1 MLGAFEAA
9 LADLVAEALPALP
22 APLRRLPVSLPPAG
36 VQPAVRLL
44 GAESVAALG
53 DDAPRV
59 RRRPD
64 GGLGLGVRL
73 ALRGEAAIDLVA
85 AAGLARAEHWAAL
98 DALLAAFQDEA
109 VRSGAAFDDGTDRGF
124 LLRSFRL
131 HSAGPAPG
139 EGLVPPA
146 SLQAVFDYEGEF
158 WPVRA
163 EPEGPAIVSIPARLV
178 VLPVERP
185 EALVARAGGPDL
197 LIPLRL
203 DLRALGGAPAQV
215 VARLRGAAPPG
226 SLVGDPAPGF
236 AAGAIAVTV
245 DEAGTARFAFRP
257 AATLAAR
264 GTARI
269 TASLAAEGR
278 PTVALAELAVEV
290 LP

>member
-9 LADLVAEALPALP
+9 LADLVADTMPALP
-22 APLRRLPVSLPPAG
+22 APLRRLPASLPPTG
-36 VQPAVRLL
+36 VQPVVRLL
-44 GAESVAALG
+44 GAESIASLG
-53 DDAPRV
+53 DDAPQV

-64 GGLGLGVRL
+64 GGLGLRVRL

-85 AAGLARAEHWAAL
+85 AAGLARADHWAAL
-98 DALLAAFQDEA
+98 DTLLAGLQEEG
-109 VRSGAAFDDGTDRGF
+109 VRSGAVFDDGTDRGF

-131 HSAGPAPG
+131 RRAGPAPG
-139 EGLVPPA
+139 EGVVPPA
-146 SLQAVFDYEGEF
+146 SLQAVFGFEGEF

-185 EALVARAGGPDL
+185 EALIARAGGPDL
-197 LIPLRL
+197 QIPLRL

-226 SLVGDPAPGF
+226 TLVGDPAPGF
-236 AAGAIAVTV
+236 AAGAVAVTV
-245 DEAGTARFAFRP
+245 DEVGTANLAFRP

-269 TASLAAEGR
+269 AASLAAAGR